1 MTKQTNGDM
10 NFVKIAVV
18 DDHKLFREGLVSLL
32 TRSNNRFRVIWEA
45 SDGRN
50 FLEKLKT
57 DFPDIVLMDI
67 SMPEMDGIEATA
79 QAIALFPDI
88 RIIALSMYGEKE
100 YYLKMIQAGVKG
112 FLRKDSDID
121 EVVKTINRVREGEN
135 CFSQEMLY
143 SLVTQRPVI
152 RDEILSDREI
162 QIVELICYGYSAGEI
177 AEKLFLSKRTVEKH
191 RANILDKTNCK
202 NTAKLVAWA
211 MKNNFVR

>member
-1 MTKQTNGDM
+1 
-10 NFVKIAVV
+10 
-18 DDHKLFREGLVSLL
+18 LVSLL
-32 TRSNNRFRVIWEA
+32 NKSNRDFRVIWEA
-45 SDGRN
+45 CNGKQ
-50 FLEKLKT
+50 FLEMLKT

-67 SMPEMDGIEATA
+67 SMPEMDGIEATTL
-79 QAIALFPDI
+79 AISRYPDI

-121 EVVKTINRVREGEN
+121 EVVRTIMKVREGEN
-135 CFSQEMLY
+135 CFSQDMLV

-152 RDEILSDREI
+152 KDEILSDREI

-211 MKNNFVR
+211 MKNNFVK

>member
-1 MTKQTNGDM
+1 MGII
-10 NFVKIAVV
+10 KIAVV

-32 TRSNNRFRVIWEA
+32 SKSHDQFKVVWEA
-45 SDGRN
+45 CDGKK
-50 FLEKLKT
+50 FLEKLQIE
-57 DFPDIVLMDI
+57 FPDIVLMDI
-67 SMPEMDGIEATA
+67 SMPEMDGIEATTA
-79 QAIALFPDI
+79 AIARYPEI
-88 RIIALSMYGEKE
+88 RIIALSMFGEKE

-121 EVVKTINRVREGEN
+121 EVVKTITKVHDGEN

-162 QIVELICYGYSAGEI
+162 QIVELICYGFSAGEI
-177 AEKLFLSKRTVEKH
+177 ADKLFLSKRTVEKH
-191 RANILDKTNCK
+191 RANILDKTNCN

-211 MKNNFVR
+211 IKNNFVK

>member
-1 MTKQTNGDM
+1 MRII
-10 NFVKIAVV
+10 KIAVV

-32 TRSNNRFRVIWEA
+32 SKSNNQFKVIWEA
-45 SDGRN
+45 FDGKN

-57 DFPDIVLMDI
+57 EFPDIVLMDI
-67 SMPEMDGIEATA
+67 SMPEMDGIEATIT
-79 QAIALFPDI
+79 AIALYPEI
-88 RIIALSMYGEKE
+88 RIIALSMYGERE

-121 EVVKTINRVREGEN
+121 EVVKTITKVHEGEN

-152 RDEILSDREI
+152 KDEILSDREI
-162 QIVELICYGYSAGEI
+162 QIVELICYGFSAGEI
-177 AEKLFLSKRTVEKH
+177 ADKLFLSKRTVEKH
-191 RANILDKTNCK
+191 RANILDKTNCN

-211 MKNNFVR
+211 MKNNFVK

>member
-1 MTKQTNGDM
+1 MRII
-10 NFVKIAVV
+10 KIAVV

-32 TRSNNRFRVIWEA
+32 SNSNDQFKVVWEA
-45 SDGRN
+45 CDGKN

-57 DFPDIVLMDI
+57 EFPDIVLMDI
-67 SMPEMDGIEATA
+67 SMPEMDGIEATIT
-79 QAIALFPDI
+79 AISQFPEI

-121 EVVKTINRVREGEN
+121 EVVKTITKVYEGEN

-152 RDEILSDREI
+152 KDEILSDREI
-162 QIVELICYGYSAGEI
+162 QIVELICYGFSAAEI
-177 AEKLFLSKRTVEKH
+177 ANKLFLSKRTVEKH
-191 RANILDKTNCK
+191 RANILDKTNCN